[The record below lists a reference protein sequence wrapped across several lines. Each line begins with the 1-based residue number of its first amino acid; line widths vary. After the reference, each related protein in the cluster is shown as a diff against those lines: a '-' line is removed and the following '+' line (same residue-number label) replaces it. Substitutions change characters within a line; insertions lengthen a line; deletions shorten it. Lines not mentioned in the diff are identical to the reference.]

1 MEICTVGGYEEV
13 GKNMTAVKIGEDVI
27 IIDAGVYLPALMDLE
42 ESDTREKMTSQ
53 KMRRIKALPND
64 FVLDKLGWK
73 DKVRAIIIGH
83 AHLDHVGGIPY
94 IAERYPKVPIYAT
107 PFTLAVLNTILD
119 DEKIVLR
126 NKQIPV
132 HPDSNFTIRGKS
144 GSYKVDFIHVTHS
157 TIQTVF
163 PVIHTPEGCLVYTLD
178 FKFDNFPT
186 MEGPPNYKK
195 MEEIAREGVLVM
207 IVDALYSGTDRKTPS
222 ERIARHLLED
232 AFSVAMGDNK
242 NALFVTTFS
251 SHIAR
256 LRSIVEFGRKTGREI
271 VVMGRSMN
279 KYIGAAQKVNKG
291 PFKKNVRLLKYRK
304 QINSFL
310 RKVERNRGR
319 YLIVCT
325 GHQAEKNSIMDR
337 LVKGETPFNFRSGD
351 NVIFASSVIPTPSSI
366 VNRDKMD
373 KKLRSNGV
381 RVQTDIHVS
390 GHPSKG
396 DLRELLNIF
405 KSTHIIPAHGTLQ
418 QEAPMIEL
426 ATEFGYKF
434 GETSH
439 LSSDGKVLE
448 FKPRQITKSKTKSHS
463 KNRNSKRNKRQN
475 KRQNKR
481 GNKRQ

>member
-1 MEICTVGGYEEV
+1 MEICTIGGYEEV
-13 GKNMTAVKIGEDVI
+13 GKNMTAIKIKNDVI

-42 ESDTREKMTSQ
+42 ESETKEKMTIQ
-53 KMRRIKALPND
+53 KLRRIKALPD
-64 FVLDKLGWK
+64 DLVLDKLGWT

-83 AHLDHVGGIPY
+83 AHLDHVGGVPY
-94 IAERYPKVPIYAT
+94 IASRYPKATIYGT
-107 PFTLAVLNTILD
+107 PFTLAVLNRILE
-119 DEKIVLR
+119 DEKINLR
-126 NKQIPV
+126 NRQKV
-132 HPDSNFTIRGKS
+132 VYPDSNFTIKGKS
-144 GSYKVDFIHVTHS
+144 GNYKVDFIHVTHS

-163 PVIHTPEGCLVYTLD
+163 PVIYTPEGNVVYTLD

-186 MEGPPNYKK
+186 MDNPPNYKK
-195 MEEIAREGVLVM
+195 MKEVARKGVKVLIA
-207 IVDALYSGTDRKTPS
+207 DALYSGTDRKTPS

-232 AFSVAMGDNK
+232 AFSVAIHDK
-242 NALFVTTFS
+242 KSALFVTTFS

-256 LRSIVEFGRKTGREI
+256 LRSIVEFGKKTKREI

-279 KYIGAAQKVNKG
+279 KYIGAAQSVKKG
-291 PFKKNVRLLKYRK
+291 PFGKGVRLLKYRK

-310 RKVERNRGR
+310 KKVDRNRGR
-319 YLIVCT
+319 YLVVCT
-325 GHQAEKNSIMDR
+325 GHQAERGSIMDR
-337 LVKGETPFNFRSGD
+337 LVKGDTPFKFRSGD

-373 KKLRSNGV
+373 KKLRSKGV

-390 GHPSKG
+390 GHASKG

-405 KSTHIIPAHGTLQ
+405 KSTHIIPAHGSLQ

-439 LSSDGKVLE
+439 LSSDGKVLK
-448 FKPRQITKSKTKSHS
+448 F
-463 KNRNSKRNKRQN
+463 
-475 KRQNKR
+475 
-481 GNKRQ
+481 